1 MCFPSEDHEKWD
13 EHRDHMAPR
22 GTADV
27 SRSWGN
33 LSMMAAVCR
42 GSFVKRVYLG
52 VDLVSVLTLKYP
64 DSPVG
69 P

>member
-1 MCFPSEDHEKWD
+1 M
-13 EHRDHMAPR
+13 
-22 GTADV
+22 G

-33 LSMMAAVCR
+33 LSMMAAVGR